1 MTPRLSRSTPGK
13 AATRSLV
20 ALAAA
25 LTTAVA
31 YVPSASAATSSKP
44 SGVPPKAK
52 VAISETGSTL
62 LYPLFQLWSTAYH
75 NKYANIS
82 ITPEG
87 TGSGTGISS
96 AAQGTA
102 DIGASDAYLS
112 STDRQQYKGLMNIAL
127 AISAQQVNYNVNGV
141 PANRHIKLDGK
152 LLSAIYQGK
161 ITYWDD
167 PQIEAINKGL
177 RLPHERIVALHRSD
191 SSGDTFLFTSY
202 LSDQDPKGWGQA
214 IGFGTSV
221 SFPAISNALAAEGN
235 GGMVSTCKATPGCV
249 AYIGISY
256 LTDTQ
261 KAHLGEAY
269 LQNKS
274 GQFVQPTAAT
284 ITAEAAAMENKTPA
298 DESLSMIDDPAKDG
312 YPIINYEY
320 AIIPGKEANQN
331 TANAVKAFLYWAVD
345 PSGGSSMKFLDAVRF
360 EPLPAGVARLSDA
373 QIAKIS

>member
-1 MTPRLSRSTPGK
+1 MTRTSRPKSAKT
-13 AATRSLV
+13 ATRSLV
-20 ALAAA
+20 AVAAA
-25 LTTAVA
+25 MASAVA
-31 YVPSASAATSSKP
+31 YVPSASAATAAKA
-44 SGVPPKAK
+44 GEVPPKAK

-75 NKYANIS
+75 KQYGNIS

-96 AAQGTA
+96 AAQGTV

-127 AISAQQVNYNVNGV
+127 AISAQQVNYNVSGV
-141 PANRHIKLDGK
+141 PANRHIKLNGQI
-152 LLSAIYQGK
+152 LAAIYEGK

-167 PQIEAINKGL
+167 RAIQAVNKGL
-177 RLPHERIVALHRSD
+177 HLPHEQIVALHRSD

-202 LSDQDPKGWGQA
+202 LSAQDPKGWGQSV
-214 IGFGTSV
+214 GYGTSV
-221 SFPAISNALAAEGN
+221 SFPSISNALAAEGN
-235 GGMVSTCKATPGCV
+235 GGMVSTCKQTPGCV

-269 LQNKS
+269 LENKS
-274 GQFVQPTAAT
+274 GQFVQPTAKS
-284 ITAEAAAMENKTPA
+284 ISAEAAALENKTPA
-298 DESLSMIDDPAKDG
+298 NESLSMIDDPAKGG

-320 AIIPGKEANQN
+320 AIIPGKESNNN
-331 TANAVKAFLYWAVD
+331 TAGAVKAFLNWAVE
-345 PSGGSSMKFLDAVRF
+345 PNGGSSAKFLNQVRF
-360 EPLPAGVARLSDA
+360 VALPAAVAKLSMA
-373 QIAKIS
+373 QIAKISG